1 MSPLTSGR
9 ADDEV
14 FATAEG
20 DEPWERRPVDRRSEI
35 PVGSAEV
42 VVPLA
47 GRPEVVPGLWDSGGQ
62 EGMVFVANPTGP
74 DVEIQQ
80 GDVVAGV
87 VPAGVQTR
95 TCTACGHVDTDGFIS
110 DLTMCETCGTLLPKG
125 RSPCRQCLKDDDD
138 GEHILIQMYAG
149 CSDCK
154 AHIHSLCENSEPNG
168 PTESDSEEVALS
180 TLERVLRFQDEIQS
194 EFRPTGGLVGDV
206 ITQVVDPEST
216 RIVEFQDPRVL
227 PCFHIQHNVGHIVEE
242 PGGIRHMTDCEV
254 PPEGYYDEL
263 TKDLLRRYPKACKHV
278 IAHLVCFEAF
288 ADVSLV
294 SGFSYGITKAQIF

>member
-95 TCTACGHVDTDGFIS
+95 TCTACGHVDTDGFLSLI
-110 DLTMCETCGTLLPKG
+110 
-125 RSPCRQCLKDDDD
+125 
-138 GEHILIQMYAG
+138 HI
-149 CSDCK
+149 
-154 AHIHSLCENSEPNG
+154 
-168 PTESDSEEVALS
+168 
-180 TLERVLRFQDEIQS
+180 
-194 EFRPTGGLVGDV
+194 
-206 ITQVVDPEST
+206 
-216 RIVEFQDPRVL
+216 
-227 PCFHIQHNVGHIVEE
+227 
-242 PGGIRHMTDCEV
+242 
-254 PPEGYYDEL
+254 
-263 TKDLLRRYPKACKHV
+263 
-278 IAHLVCFEAF
+278 
-288 ADVSLV
+288 
-294 SGFSYGITKAQIF
+294 